1 MPCRWNVLSTVTH
14 ARTAERASAWSGT
27 VTAISDPRR
36 LAGNLIQLGT
46 IDHVD
51 LAAATCRV
59 RVGEIETGDLPWL
72 AARAGTTR
80 IWSAPSVGEQCLL
93 LCPEGDMEGGIVLPG
108 LFSDANPAPAS
119 AALDLIRFD
128 DGAELSYDAAG
139 AGLKLTL
146 PGGRPLTIVAPA
158 GISMKGPVKVDGKLD
173 CTDTITAAT
182 DVVGG
187 GKSLK
192 DHVHTKV
199 QAGGTISGPPQ

>member
-1 MPCRWNVLSTVTH
+1 M
-14 ARTAERASAWSGT
+14 
-27 VTAISDPRR
+27 TAISDPRR

-72 AARAGTTR
+72 AARAGATR

-108 LFSDANPAPAS
+108 LFSDANPAPA
-119 AALDLIRFD
+119 ADARDGIRFG
-128 DGAELSYDAAG
+128 DGATLFYDAAG
-139 AGLKLTL
+139 AGLTLTL

-158 GISMKGPVKVDGKLD
+158 GISLTGPVKVDGDLD
-173 CTDTITAAT
+173 CTAKITAAT

-199 QAGGTISGPPQ
+199 QAGTAISGPPQ

>member
-1 MPCRWNVLSTVTH
+1 MTGPRPG
-14 ARTAERASAWSGT
+14 APAAAWSGT
-27 VTAISDPRR
+27 VTALSDPRR

-59 RVGEIETGDLPWL
+59 RVGAIETGDLPWL
-72 AARAGTTR
+72 APRAGATR
-80 IWSAPSVGEQCLL
+80 VWSAPTVGEQCVL

-119 AALDLIRFD
+119 TAPELIRFG

-146 PGGRPLTIVAPA
+146 PGGRALTIVAPA
-158 GISMKGPVKVDGKLD
+158 GISLKGPITIDGKLD
-173 CTDTITAAT
+173 CTDTVTAAT
-182 DVVGG
+182 DVVAG

-192 DHVHTKV
+192 AHVHTKV
-199 QAGGTISGPPQ
+199 QAGAAVSGPPQ

>member
-1 MPCRWNVLSTVTH
+1 M
-14 ARTAERASAWSGT
+14 TAL
-27 VTAISDPRR
+27 SDPRR
-36 LAGNLIQLGT
+36 LVGNLIQLGT

-51 LAAATCRV
+51 LAAATCCV

-72 AARAGTTR
+72 AARAGATR

-108 LFSDANPAPAS
+108 LFCDANPAPAG
-119 AALDLIRFD
+119 AALDLIRFS

-158 GISMKGPVKVDGKLD
+158 GMTLKGPFKIEGDVD
-173 CTDTITAAT
+173 CTATITAAT

-199 QAGGTISGPPQ
+199 QAGGAVSGPPQ

>member
-1 MPCRWNVLSTVTH
+1 M
-14 ARTAERASAWSGT
+14 
-27 VTAISDPRR
+27 TAISDPRR

-72 AARAGTTR
+72 AARAGATR

-119 AALDLIRFD
+119 TALDLIRFD

-146 PGGRPLTIVAPA
+146 PGSRPLTIVAPA
-158 GISMKGPVKVDGKLD
+158 GITMQGPVKVDGKLD

-199 QAGGTISGPPQ
+199 QAGGAISGPPQ

>member
-1 MPCRWNVLSTVTH
+1 M
-14 ARTAERASAWSGT
+14 TAL
-27 VTAISDPRR
+27 SDPRR

-72 AARAGTTR
+72 AARAGATR

-108 LFSDANPAPAS
+108 LFSDAMPAPAGDAS
-119 AALDLIRFD
+119 DIIVFSDNARAGYDSTSHT
-128 DGAELSYDAAG
+128 LSIQLPAG
-139 AGLKLTL
+139 GVLN
-146 PGGRPLTIVAPA
+146 IVAPG
-158 GISMKGPVKVDGKLD
+158 GIRLTGPVTVDGKLD
-173 CTDTITAAT
+173 CTATITAAT

-199 QAGGTISGPPQ
+199 QAGGAISGPPQ

>member
-1 MPCRWNVLSTVTH
+1 M
-14 ARTAERASAWSGT
+14 
-27 VTAISDPRR
+27 TAISDPRR

-108 LFSDANPAPAS
+108 LFSDANPAPAT
-119 AALDLIRFD
+119 AALDLIRFS

-158 GISMKGPVKVDGKLD
+158 GISLNGPVKVDGKLD

-192 DHVHTKV
+192 DHIHTKV
-199 QAGGTISGPPQ
+199 QAGGAVSGPPQ